1 MHHSTCLL
9 CGSSRLRTN
18 WRYHE
23 KELVKC
29 RSCGFVFMSRIPTE
43 EELRAYYIGYSYEQ
57 PHEVSPITIKRY
69 HELLNRLEAY
79 RTNSRLLDVGCG
91 IGTFLEIAR
100 ARGWQVFGTELSET
114 AVQVCEAKG
123 IQMSRTSGMGSLR
136 PEHYSEPFDV
146 VTSFEVI
153 EHLNKPQAEMT
164 AIAKVVRKGGLFYC
178 TTPNFN
184 SLERILTREKYI
196 DIVYPEH
203 LSYYT
208 PRTLNRLVTTHGFA
222 KRKLQSTGLSLSRIR
237 ASRSQQVTPSVM
249 SGAGDQDLRG
259 RIERRAHLRLV
270 RSMANRLLSALGIGA
285 TIKGWWVRG

>member
-1 MHHSTCLL
+1 
-9 CGSSRLRTN
+9 
-18 WRYHE
+18 
-23 KELVKC
+23 
-29 RSCGFVFMSRIPTE
+29 MSRVPTE
-43 EELRAYYIGYSYEQ
+43 EELRAYYSGYSYEQ
-57 PHEVSPITIKRY
+57 PHEISPITIKRY
-69 HELLNRLEAY
+69 HELLNRFEAY
-79 RTNSRLLDVGCG
+79 RTKSRLLDVGCG

-100 ARGWQVFGTELSET
+100 ERGWQAFGTELSET

-123 IQMSRTSGMGSLR
+123 IQMQLGSLR
-136 PEHYSEPFDV
+136 PEYYSEPFDV

-164 AIAKVVRKGGLFYC
+164 AICKVVRKGGLFYC

-208 PRTLNRLVTTHGFA
+208 PRTLNRLVTTHGFV

-249 SGAGDQDLRG
+249 SGAGDQQLRET
-259 RIERRAHLRLV
+259 IEKRAHLRLV
-270 RSMANRLLSALGIGA
+270 RSVINNVLSLLRIGA
-285 TIKGWWVRG
+285 TIKGWWVKT